1 MGSGKTIVDTLPGIF
16 HTPRSLTFHYPL
28 IMKAKFRSLII
39 VAVLVNVS
47 ACSTIKNLFPDKE
60 KDYQFTTEI
69 PQLVLPSDLVGDSIT
84 KVPST
89 AATSAVETTETTNA
103 APAASS
109 TDKLAGSE
117 FEQPSAGPNGET
129 QGGNSYTEPAIDR
142 KLIQVELI
150 EADQG
155 SKRLHINAP
164 TAMVWRMV
172 GKALS
177 RKAIEVTDR
186 NQDEGLFHVQY
197 DPNKQ
202 DVEDGSFWDEIAF
215 VIKGFEVTEQEYV
228 LKLVE
233 SSRQTDV
240 MIMDKEQKPV
250 TDEAGLSL
258 LTLLH
263 DTIKA
268 DLAK

>member
-1 MGSGKTIVDTLPGIF
+1 
-16 HTPRSLTFHYPL
+16 
-28 IMKAKFRSLII
+28 MKAKFRSLII
-39 VAVLVNVS
+39 VAALVNVS

-69 PQLVLPSDLVGDSIT
+69 PPLVLPPDLVGDSIA
-84 KVPST
+84 KVPAA
-89 AATSAVETTETTNA
+89 AATPVAETAETAETTEA
-103 APAASS
+103 VAPTA
-109 TDKLAGSE
+109 
-117 FEQPSAGPNGET
+117 
-129 QGGNSYTEPAIDR
+129 PAIDR
-142 KLIQVELI
+142 KLIQVELLD
-150 EADQG
+150 ADQG
-155 SKRLHINAP
+155 SKRLHISAP
-164 TAMVWRMV
+164 STIAWRMV

-177 RKAIEVTDR
+177 RKSIEVTNR

-202 DVEDGSFWDEIAF
+202 DVEDGSFWDEITF

-233 SSRQTDV
+233 NNRQTDV
-240 MIMDKEQKPV
+240 IIMDKEQKPV
-250 TDEAGLSL
+250 TDEASLSL

-263 DTIKA
+263 NTIKA